1 MVVSK
6 ENKTDVDFDMDL
18 THSFADYLKDLYS
31 TRKRKMAFKGNSK
44 RDHET
49 WKIKARSRLLEL
61 LGGRCESIPDPSLKR
76 KIIEEKEDIT
86 IEKLI
91 YQTRPGLWAPAYLV
105 SPKNRPGRLPAIL
118 CPPGH
123 GDGMNQVLFE
133 TGDYKRYPIELA
145 KHGFVTLV
153 PENIGFGERVGKT
166 DDATH
171 QFYYLA
177 ANLLGESM
185 MGFLVW
191 DLQRALD
198 ILEKLPNVD
207 PSNIGCYGLS
217 LGGELT
223 LLTTAIDERIKC
235 ACISGFFTS
244 YASTFLNV
252 CHCGC
257 GYVHGMAAEF
267 EHVDIASLIV
277 PRPLLLE
284 SGVKDT
290 GFPTYATR
298 ISVATLSEEYALYN
312 ATERLELDAFD
323 GKHEISGQR
332 AYKWFKRWLS

>member
-1 MVVSK
+1 MGL
-6 ENKTDVDFDMDL
+6 EVDFDMDL
-18 THSFADYLKDLYS
+18 THSFTDYLREFYS
-31 TRKRKMAFKGNSK
+31 TRKRRMAFKGSTQG
-44 RDHET
+44 DHET
-49 WKIKARSRLLEL
+49 WKVGARSRLLEL
-61 LGGRCESIPDPSLKR
+61 LGGRCESVPPLSLKR
-76 KIIEEKEDIT
+76 KIIEEREDVS
-86 IEKLI
+86 IERLL

-105 SPKNRPGRLPAIL
+105 IPKNRSGRLPAIL

-133 TGDYKRYPIELA
+133 SGGYKQYPIELA
-145 KHGFVTLV
+145 KQGFVTIV
-153 PENIGFGERVGKT
+153 PENIGFGERVGRA

-171 QFYYLA
+171 QFSYLA
-177 ANLLGESM
+177 VNLFGESM

-198 ILEKLPNVD
+198 VLDNLPNVD

-244 YASTFLNV
+244 YASTFLSV

-257 GYVHGMAAEF
+257 GYVHGLATEF
-267 EHVDIASLIV
+267 EHVDLAGLIV

-284 SGVKDT
+284 TGIKDT
-290 GFPTYATR
+290 SFPTPVTR
-298 ISVATLSEEYALYN
+298 TSGATLSDIYALYN
-312 ATERLELDAFD
+312 ATDRLGYDIFE
-323 GKHEISGQR
+323 GEHEISGRR
-332 AYKWFKRWLS
+332 AHEWFKKWLS